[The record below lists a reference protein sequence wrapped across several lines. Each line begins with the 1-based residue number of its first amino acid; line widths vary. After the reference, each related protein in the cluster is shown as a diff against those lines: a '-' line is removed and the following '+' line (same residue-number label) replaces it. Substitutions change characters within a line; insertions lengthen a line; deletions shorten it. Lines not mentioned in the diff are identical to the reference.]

1 MSLVT
6 VYSIPHHK
14 V

>member
-6 VYSIPHHK
+6 VYRIYI
-14 V
+14 

>member
-6 VYSIPHHK
+6 VKHIMGY
-14 V
+14 